1 MAWHEWPLIVFTV
14 LAQTSVGA
22 FLVLATMML
31 TKQLSLAAEKRLH
44 QAMFGL
50 WAIMGVGFLASI
62 MHLGSPLR
70 AMNALNMLGSSWLSN
85 EIATGSA
92 FFALGGMFWLLSVLK
107 LGSVAIRKAF
117 MVGAMLVGVAFMYAM
132 TMVYMIDTVPTWY
145 TPLTPAAFMITMLI
159 SGTALAQLLLSVA
172 KHDSTV
178 ANKLLPIMGLVGM
191 FAVVMVVMLLSSH
204 LASIETSVTTAL
216 AVVPEHTSLQL
227 TRIVLTVAA
236 MVLWLLPMVQRKKVT
251 VLPMAMAFT
260 MIVVA
265 ELIGRGMFYGMH
277 LSAGM

>member
-31 TKQLSLAAEKRLH
+31 TKQLSLAAEKRLN

-50 WAIMGVGFLASI
+50 WAIMGVGFLASV

-236 MVLWLLPMVQRKKVT
+236 MVLWLLPVVQRKKVT

>member
-44 QAMFGL
+44 QAMFCL
-50 WAIMGVGFLASI
+50 WAIMGMGFLASI

-107 LGSVAIRKAF
+107 FGSVAIRKAF

-236 MVLWLLPMVQRKKVT
+236 MVLWLLPVVQRKKVT

>member
-31 TKQLSLAAEKRLH
+31 TKQLSLAAEKRLN

-50 WAIMGVGFLASI
+50 WAIMGVGFLASV

-172 KHDSTV
+172 KHDSTM

-236 MVLWLLPMVQRKKVT
+236 MVLWLLPVVQRKKVT
-251 VLPMAMAFT
+251 VLPMAMAFI